1 MAGQDDLEAALGLE
15 LPLQLERVFVDERL
29 LHRAADAK
37 GAAVDPAVAGIEDDH
52 RPIGGRRRGARGRRR
67 RGTGDR
73 QRVARRR
80 GGEGGGLATLELD
93 RESRRRG
100 ALGDRRRLDLGDAG
114 RLGKVDHHP
123 RLARPEQAE
132 AESFDDRLSAVARPA
147 DRRVDLEADFGH
159 VDDDAVGIDQ
169 RARIGGDRTGEIED
183 ELRRLA
189 VVGESRRH
197 RHRRRLVG
205 ERRRGSRQAGR
216 EPRGR
221 QSKGRQL
228 LAKGHRSSAVS
239 APFLAQ

>member
-1 MAGQDDLEAALGLE
+1 MAGHDDLEPALGLE
-15 LPLQLERVFVDERL
+15 PPLQLERVVVNQRL
-29 LHRAADAK
+29 LDRAADAK

-52 RPIGGRRRGARGRRR
+52 GPIGGRRRGHCGRRR
-67 RGTGDR
+67 GGAGGALG
-73 QRVARRR
+73 VARRR

-93 RESRRRG
+93 PEPRRRR

-114 RLGKVDHHP
+114 RLGEVDHHP

-132 AESFDDRLSAVARPA
+132 AESFDDRLSAIARPA

-159 VDDDAVGIDQ
+159 VDDDAVGIDE
-169 RARIGGDRTGEIED
+169 RARIGGNRTGEIED
-183 ELRRLA
+183 QLRRLA
-189 VVGESRRH
+189 VVGEPRRD
-197 RHRRRLVG
+197 RDRRRLVA

-228 LAKGHRSSAVS
+228 LANGHRSSAVS
-239 APFLAQ
+239 APFLTQ